1 MKQLNIYDE
10 PLHECCSDPLTGFF
24 RDGFCNTNEYDQGL
38 HIVCCLIDDKFL
50 QFSFDQG
57 NDLVTPRPELNFPG
71 LKKGDSWCVC
81 ALRWKEAYEN
91 GCAPKI
97 YLRRTNKKVLQLVDL
112 NILKEY
118 ALDLE

>member
-1 MKQLNIYDE
+1 MNQLNIFDE
-10 PLHECCSDPLTGFF
+10 VLHECCSDPLTGFF

-38 HIVCCLIDDKFL
+38 HIVCCLLDDKFL

-81 ALRWKEAYEN
+81 ALRWKEAFED
-91 GCAPKI
+91 GMAPLI
-97 YLRRTNKKVLQLVDL
+97 
-112 NILKEY
+112 
-118 ALDLE
+118 DLEATDESTLKLIDMDVLKKFSHNR

>member
-1 MKQLNIYDE
+1 MNQLNIFDE
-10 PLHECCSDPLTGFF
+10 VLHEWCSDPLTGFF
-24 RDGFCNTNEYDQGL
+24 RDGFCNTTEYDQGL
-38 HIVCCLIDDKFL
+38 HIVCCLIDNKFL
-50 QFSFDQG
+50 QFSFAQG
-57 NDLVTPRPELNFPG
+57 NDLITPRHELNFPG

-97 YLRRTNKKVLQLVDL
+97 YLRRTNKKVLKLVDL
-112 NILKEY
+112 NILKEF